1 MTDYQPTDADREAAK
16 AIKQEISL
24 VNHTVEQIA
33 AIIAEKMRPEREL
46 ALKMLADANESRG
59 AAIITIMDL
68 RKAADRLADA
78 VENLDVPHAESCSV
92 DRNGAQCTCGLRAL
106 DDSERAYRE
115 ATK

>member
-1 MTDYQPTDADREAAK
+1 MTDYQPTDADREAANECI
-16 AIKQEISL
+16 AAVYNRDDWSTES
-24 VNHTVEQIA
+24 IA
-33 AIIAEKMRPEREL
+33 AIIAEKMHPERE
-46 ALKMLADANESRG
+46 
-59 AAIITIMDL
+59 
-68 RKAADRLADA
+68 AADRLADA